1 MIFHIAYKKDWENA
15 LVNGVYETASLANE
29 GFIHCSEE
37 AQVASTLDRY
47 YSGKQG
53 LVKLV
58 INPDKLQSRLIH
70 EWSPS
75 NTETFP
81 HIYGPINVD
90 AVQEVIELS

>member
-1 MIFHIAYKKDWENA
+1 MIYHITYKKDWEKA
-15 LVNGVYETASLANE
+15 LLNGFYEALSLLEE

-37 AQVASTLDRY
+37 AQVASTLERY
-47 YSGKQG
+47 YNGESG

-58 INPDKLQSRLIH
+58 IDPAKLRSQLIH

>member
-1 MIFHIAYKKDWENA
+1 MIYHITYKKDWEKA
-15 LVNGVYETASLANE
+15 LEAGTYESPSLTAE

-37 AQVASTLDRY
+37 QQVDSTLERY
-47 YSGKQG
+47 YSGITG

-58 INPDKLQSRLIH
+58 IDPSRLKSQLIH

-90 AVQEVIELS
+90 AVLEVVELP